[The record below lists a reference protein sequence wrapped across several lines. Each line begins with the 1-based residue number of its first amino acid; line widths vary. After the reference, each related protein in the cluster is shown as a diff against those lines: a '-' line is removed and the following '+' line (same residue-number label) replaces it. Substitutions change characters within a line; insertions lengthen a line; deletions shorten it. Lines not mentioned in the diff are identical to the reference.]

1 MIERFDNIG
10 VAVTDFKRS
19 ADWYGKLGFQQQD
32 AGEAGGAFTAGDAVL
47 YIFQTDSAQP
57 TARREHDLVHNPPGI
72 DHISFRVADVD
83 ANHRELLARGVT
95 IEEGPTNQ
103 EWGSRTITMLDPD
116 GNRIYLLGPLK
127 E

>member
-10 VAVTDFKRS
+10 VAVTDLKRS

-32 AGEAGGAFTAGDAVL
+32 DGEAGGAFTAGDAVL
-47 YIFQTDSAQP
+47 YIFQTDSTQP
-57 TARREHDLVHNPPGI
+57 AGRRERDLVHNPPGI

-83 ANHRELLARGVT
+83 ANHRELLARGIA

-103 EWGSRTITMLDPD
+103 VWGSRTITMLDPD
-116 GNRIYLLGPLK
+116 GNRIYFLGPL
-127 E
+127 EE